1 MKAPLLLVLATMF
14 AVVVASA
21 HAQQEETTP
30 GASAVDAYV
39 ESPPAT
45 TPAASAVDAY
55 VEAVPTG
62 SGQTNPARPS
72 GRDGPAVADALETVV
87 ESPRYGAPT
96 AVSPAPEAPPTNA
109 ALTTSLSES
118 FRSALGAIGTSSDA
132 RLVGVL
138 LLVLLTTVA
147 AVVLS
152 IRRGPS

>member
-1 MKAPLLLVLATMF
+1 MKPPLLLAIVMTPMVAVAPAQALA
-14 AVVVASA
+14 A
-21 HAQQEETTP
+21 EKPP

-39 ESPPAT
+39 ESVPS
-45 TPAASAVDAY
+45 ASGVSQY

-62 SGQTNPARPS
+62 SGQTDPEGPGGRS
-72 GRDGPAVADALETVV
+72 GAAVADALETVV

-96 AVSPAPEAPPTNA
+96 AVSPTPETPSSDA

-118 FRSALGAIGTSSDA
+118 FRSAIGALGTSSDA

-138 LLVLLTTVA
+138 LVVLLTTVA

-152 IRRGPS
+152 IRRGPH

>member
-1 MKAPLLLVLATMF
+1 MKAPLPLAVATALIV
-14 AVVVASA
+14 AVAPA
-21 HAQQEETTP
+21 HAQRAETTP
-30 GASAVDAYV
+30 RASAVDAYV
-39 ESPPAT
+39 EPV
-45 TPAASAVDAY
+45 PAASGVSQY

-62 SGQTNPARPS
+62 SGQTNPASPS
-72 GRDGPAVADALETVV
+72 GKGSSAVAGALETVV

-118 FRSALGAIGTSSDA
+118 FRSAIGALGTSSDG

-138 LLVLLTTVA
+138 LVVLLTTVA

-152 IRRGPS
+152 IRRGPN

>member
-1 MKAPLLLVLATMF
+1 MKAPLLPALATMF
-14 AVVVASA
+14 VIVVAPA
-21 HAQQEETTP
+21 HAQQAETTP

-39 ESPPAT
+39 ESVPS
-45 TPAASAVDAY
+45 ASGVSQY

-72 GRDGPAVADALETVV
+72 GKSDSAVADALETVV
-87 ESPRYGAPT
+87 QSPRYGAPT
-96 AVSPAPEAPPTNA
+96 SVSPAADALPADA

-118 FRSALGAIGTSSDA
+118 FRSAAGALGTSSDA

-138 LLVLLTTVA
+138 LVVLLTTVV

-152 IRRGPS
+152 IRRGPN

>member
-1 MKAPLLLVLATMF
+1 MKAPLPLAVATALIV
-14 AVVVASA
+14 AVAPA
-21 HAQQEETTP
+21 HAQRAETTP

-39 ESPPAT
+39 EPV
-45 TPAASAVDAY
+45 PAASGVSQY

-62 SGQTNPARPS
+62 SGQTNPASPS
-72 GRDGPAVADALETVV
+72 GKGSSAVADALETVV
-87 ESPRYGAPT
+87 ESPRYGAPA

-118 FRSALGAIGTSSDA
+118 FRSAIGALGTSSDG

-138 LLVLLTTVA
+138 LVVLLTTVA

-152 IRRGPS
+152 IRRGPN